1 MIRDAAAPES
11 PARHSGRREPP
22 GGTSS
27 AAPPAGPLR
36 RALRA
41 LRDDGLASLR
51 SRLLA
56 RLGYRRLIVFERPL
70 DAPIS
75 VAAVEAAAGA
85 TFATGLL
92 AADELRDY
100 AAFRGL
106 ADVAEQASRLAAGH
120 LCFVVRER
128 ARIVAAG
135 WATTAAPFSPYL
147 DAPIAAPPGA
157 VYLYDYYTSPD
168 HRGRGLGALVKTA
181 QMTHYRAA
189 GRRLAVSAI
198 VPENRHSIRM
208 AMATGSRPVALQRS
222 VRIGRWRRDFR
233 RPWRDGDR
241 CG

>member
-1 MIRDAAAPES
+1 MIRDAAAPDPS
-11 PARHSGRREPP
+11 ARHSGLQEPP
-22 GGTSS
+22 GGSS
-27 AAPPAGPLR
+27 SGGPAGPLR
-36 RALRA
+36 RTLRT
-41 LRDDGLASLR
+41 LRDEGFSSFR

-56 RLGYRRLIVFERPL
+56 RLGYRRLIVFERLL

-75 VAAVEAAAGA
+75 DAAVEAVAGA
-85 TFATGLL
+85 TFVTGLL

-106 ADVAEQASRLAAGH
+106 ADVANQAARLAAGH

-157 VYLYDYYTSPD
+157 VYIYDYYTLPE
-168 HRGRGLGALVKTA
+168 HRGRGLGTLVKVAQTA
-181 QMTHYRAA
+181 HYRAA
-189 GRRLAVSAI
+189 GRRCIVSAI
-198 VPENRHSIRM
+198 VPENVHSIRM

-222 VRIGRWRRDFR
+222 LRSGRWRRDFR